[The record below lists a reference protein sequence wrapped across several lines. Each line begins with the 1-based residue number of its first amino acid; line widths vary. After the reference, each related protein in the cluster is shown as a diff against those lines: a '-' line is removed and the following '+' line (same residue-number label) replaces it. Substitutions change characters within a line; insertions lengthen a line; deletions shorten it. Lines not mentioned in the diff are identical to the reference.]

1 MIRKRKSYPFILC
14 LIVISL
20 LSICCLNTQA
30 ARKKVAI
37 KGASKTLKIPMGE
50 KYYLETRSKP
60 KTRLTYSSSNKSIL
74 KVSKKGVLNPRNVG
88 KAKITIKARKKG
100 KYAAAKKTI
109 TVTVVR
115 GERTAEDDYMSYFF
129 HVGEANVKKKWT
141 PYRKYTDIKVTYKSS
156 NSSVVSISKKGII
169 TLKKPGTVTL
179 TAKVKKTKKYKAAKT
194 LIYITVLPDKEGLYT
209 DDVGNPH
216 FYYQKKQYMPGSLPR
231 DTEIRLC
238 KSNPHLKKFLE
249 EYLPGY
255 RAKISDPAEA
265 GLTAILNYG
274 ADYCSSRTAFNELY
288 GGSIDADNSLWSVLL
303 YNHKGACIH
312 FSSLFS
318 YLCYLS
324 GIPCMSIEDYG
335 HAWNI
340 IYYKGYY
347 YSVENHYFLVK
358 PRQKLAM
365 PPFSK
370 ATAKIFRDE
379 IITTVNVQPGMQ
391 KMKWVPTEEVGKMG
405 QDLTAGCPILSY
417 SKTDSGEYRVH
428 FDKLDAGH
436 RSLYPSGEEIKLTG
450 LIHLQM
456 ESEARNPEIYPAF
469 RKADETLQKELK
481 KFYGN

>member
-1 MIRKRKSYPFILC
+1 MIMYKRKSCRFILY
-14 LIVISL
+14 LFAISL
-20 LSICCLNTQA
+20 LCLCCLNTQA
-30 ARKKVAI
+30 AGKKIAI
-37 KGASKTLKIPMGE
+37 KGVSKTLKIPMGE
-50 KYYLETRSKP
+50 KYYLEAKSKP
-60 KTRLTYSSSNKSIL
+60 TTKLTYSSSNKSIL

-100 KYAAAKKTI
+100 NYAAARKTI
-109 TVTVVR
+109 SVTVVR
-115 GERTAEDDYMSYFF
+115 GERMADDDYMSYFF
-129 HVGEANVKKKWT
+129 HMGEAKVKKKWT
-141 PYRKYTDIKVTYKSS
+141 PYKKYTDIKVTYKSS
-156 NSSVVSISKKGII
+156 NSSVVSISKKGKI
-169 TLKKPGTVTL
+169 TLKKPGSVTL
-179 TAKVKKTKKYKAAKT
+179 TAKVKKTKKYKAAKA
-194 LIYITVLPDKEGLYT
+194 LIYVTVLPDKEGLYS

-216 FYYQKKQYMPGSLPR
+216 FYYQKKQYLPGSLPR
-231 DTEIRLC
+231 DTEIKLC
-238 KSNPHLKKFLE
+238 KNNPHLKKFLE
-249 EYLPGY
+249 EYLPRY
-255 RAKISDPAEA
+255 RAQISDPAEA

-274 ADYCSSRTAFNELY
+274 ADYCSKKNIFNPLL

-324 GIPCMSIEDYG
+324 GVPCMSIEDFG

-358 PRQKLAM
+358 PRQTLAM

-370 ATAKIFRDE
+370 ATAKVFRDE
-379 IITTVNVQPGMQ
+379 IVNTVNVQPGMQ
-391 KMKWVPTEEVGKMG
+391 KAGWIPTDEVGKMG

-436 RSLYPSGEEIKLTG
+436 RALYPSGEEVKLTD

-456 ESEARNPEIYPAF
+456 ESETKNPEIYPAF
-469 RKADETLQKELK
+469 RKADLALQEELK
-481 KFYGN
+481 KFY